1 MLRERPETALALMR
15 VLCQRLADRDTAVR
29 RSGVKAI
36 RVREQGPPEVLVEE
50 ELADPR
56 PGSGEVL
63 VGVHAA
69 GVNMIDV
76 QQRSGGYPAPV
87 PFTPGTEAA
96 GEVVEIGADVEA
108 WTAGDRVAY
117 AGVPGAYAEL
127 ALVPAER
134 LVPVPSGIPTHFAAA
149 VLLQGMTAHYLLHSI
164 VLLRDGEVVVVQA
177 ATGGVGLLLTQM
189 ATAAGVDVIG
199 TTSSDEKAAL
209 VRGAGAVEVV
219 VRGRDD
225 LAAVVADRTKGAG
238 ARVVFDSVGRDTF
251 DASLGVLAKQGCLAL
266 FGQSSGAVPPVDVS
280 RLQKAGSVFL
290 TRPGL
295 ADYVATREELL
306 HRADAVFSSV
316 ASGRLDVR
324 IHERY
329 PIARA
334 NEAYRAV
341 QSRTTAGKLILVT
354 DRGEPGT
361 AGTMHR
367 VDRPTPTTTPQ

>member
-1 MLRERPETALALMR
+1 M
-15 VLCQRLADRDTAVR
+15 
-29 RSGVKAI
+29 KAI

-50 ELADPR
+50 EVNDPR

-63 VGVHAA
+63 VGLHAA

-87 PFTPGTEAA
+87 PFTPGTEGA
-96 GEVVEIGADVEA
+96 GEVVEVGADVEA
-108 WTAGDRVAY
+108 WSAGDRVAY

-134 LVPVPSGIPTHFAAA
+134 LVPVPPEIPTDIAAA
-149 VLLQGMTAHYLLHSI
+149 VLLQGMTAHYLLHAI
-164 VLLRDGEVVVVQA
+164 VPLSDGEVVVVQA
-177 ATGGVGLLLTQM
+177 AAGGVGLLLTQM
-189 ATAAGVDVIG
+189 ATAAGIHVIG
-199 TTSSDEKAAL
+199 TTSTDEKAAL

-225 LAAVVADRTKGAG
+225 LVTAVAERTDGGG

-251 DASLGVLAKQGCLAL
+251 DESLGVLARRGCLAL
-266 FGQSSGAVPPVDVS
+266 FGQSSGAVPPVDIS

-306 HRADAVFSSV
+306 QRADAVFSSV
-316 ASGRLDVR
+316 ASGSLDVR
-324 IHERY
+324 IHARY
-329 PIARA
+329 PLAQA
-334 NEAYRAV
+334 VEAHRAV
-341 QSRTTAGKLILVT
+341 QSRTTAGKLILTT
-354 DRGEPGT
+354 D
-361 AGTMHR
+361 
-367 VDRPTPTTTPQ
+367 

>member
-1 MLRERPETALALMR
+1 M
-15 VLCQRLADRDTAVR
+15 
-29 RSGVKAI
+29 KAI

-50 ELADPR
+50 ELGDPR

-134 LVPVPSGIPTHFAAA
+134 LVPVPSGIPTHIAAA

-164 VLLRDGEVVVVQA
+164 VPLSDGEVVVVQA
-177 ATGGVGLLLTQM
+177 AAGGVGLLLTQM

-251 DASLGVLAKQGCLAL
+251 DASLGVLARRGCLAL

-334 NEAYRAV
+334 DEAHRAV

-354 DRGEPGT
+354 DRG
-361 AGTMHR
+361 AGGEENT
-367 VDRPTPTTTPQ
+367 

>member
-1 MLRERPETALALMR
+1 
-15 VLCQRLADRDTAVR
+15 
-29 RSGVKAI
+29 VKAI

-50 ELADPR
+50 EMDDPR
-56 PGSGEVL
+56 PGSDEVL

-76 QQRSGGYPAPV
+76 QQRSGGYTVSV
-87 PFTPGTEAA
+87 PFTPGTEGA

-134 LVPVPSGIPTHFAAA
+134 LVPVPSEIPTHIAAA

-164 VLLRDGEVVVVQA
+164 VPLSDREVVVVQA
-177 ATGGVGLLLTQM
+177 AAGGVGLLLTQM
-189 ATAAGVDVIG
+189 ATAAGIDVIG
-199 TTSSDEKAAL
+199 TTSTDEKAAL
-209 VRGAGAVEVV
+209 VLSAGAVEVV

-225 LAAVVADRTKGAG
+225 LAAVVTERTKGTG
-238 ARVVFDSVGRDTF
+238 ARAVFDSVGRDTF
-251 DASLGVLAKQGCLAL
+251 DASLGVLARRGCLAL

-334 NEAYRAV
+334 NEAHRAV

-354 DRGEPGT
+354 DRG
-361 AGTMHR
+361 AGGEEN
-367 VDRPTPTTTPQ
+367 P

>member
-1 MLRERPETALALMR
+1 M
-15 VLCQRLADRDTAVR
+15 
-29 RSGVKAI
+29 KAI

-50 ELADPR
+50 ELGDPR

-96 GEVVEIGADVEA
+96 GEVVEIGADVKA

-134 LVPVPSGIPTHFAAA
+134 LVPVPSEIPTHIAAA

-164 VLLRDGEVVVVQA
+164 VPLHDGGVVVVRA
-177 ATGGVGLLLTQM
+177 AAGGVGLLLTQM

-199 TTSSDEKAAL
+199 TTSTDEKAAL
-209 VRGAGAVEVV
+209 VRGAGAVEVA
-219 VRGRDD
+219 VRGRED
-225 LAAVVADRTKGAG
+225 LAAVVAERTDGAG

-251 DASLGVLAKQGCLAL
+251 DESLGVLARRGYLAL
-266 FGQSSGAVPPVDVS
+266 FGQSSGAVPPLDIS

-324 IHERY
+324 IHARY
-329 PIARA
+329 PLARA
-334 NEAYRAV
+334 DEAHRAV

-354 DRGEPGT
+354 DRG
-361 AGTMHR
+361 AGA
-367 VDRPTPTTTPQ
+367 

>member
-1 MLRERPETALALMR
+1 
-15 VLCQRLADRDTAVR
+15 
-29 RSGVKAI
+29 VKAI
-36 RVREQGPPEVLVEE
+36 RVREQGPPEVLIEE
-50 ELADPR
+50 EMDDPR
-56 PGSGEVL
+56 PGSDEVL

-76 QQRSGGYPAPV
+76 QQRSGGYPVSV
-87 PFTPGTEAA
+87 PFTPGTEGA

-108 WTAGDRVAY
+108 WTVGDRVAY

-134 LVPVPSGIPTHFAAA
+134 LVPVPSEIPTHIAAA
-149 VLLQGMTAHYLLHSI
+149 VLLQGMTGHYLLHSL
-164 VLLRDGEVVVVQA
+164 VPLGGGEVVVVQA
-177 ATGGVGLLLTQM
+177 AAGGVGLLLTQM
-189 ATAAGVDVIG
+189 ATAAGIDVIG
-199 TTSSDEKAAL
+199 TTSTDQKAAL
-209 VRGAGAVEVV
+209 VLSAGAVEVV

-225 LAAVVADRTKGAG
+225 LAAVVAERTKGAG

-251 DASLGVLAKQGCLAL
+251 DASLGVLARRGCLAL

-334 NEAYRAV
+334 DEAHRAV

-354 DRGEPGT
+354 DRG
-361 AGTMHR
+361 AGGEENT
-367 VDRPTPTTTPQ
+367 